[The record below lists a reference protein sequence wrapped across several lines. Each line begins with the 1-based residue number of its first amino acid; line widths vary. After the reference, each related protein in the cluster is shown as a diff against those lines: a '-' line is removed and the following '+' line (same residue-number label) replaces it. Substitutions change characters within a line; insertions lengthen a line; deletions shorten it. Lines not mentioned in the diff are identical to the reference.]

1 MISESTAKRKPGR
14 PRKAEKYGGHIARA
28 EDLIAD
34 RLPQLVE
41 NLLKLAAGVLV
52 QETGKD
58 GGTEIF
64 SKPPDRAA
72 NEYLLNR
79 ILGRPTD
86 QVEVSGPDGE
96 PLSERVLIYLPSNGR
111 TTTATPLEQL
121 GDDGTAADNDN
132 DAEAPAGTAGA
143 LPGDPG

>member
-1 MISESTAKRKPGR
+1 MSESTVKRKVGR

-52 QETGKD
+52 QETDRD
-58 GGTEIF
+58 GGVEVFT
-64 SKPPDRAA
+64 KPPDRAA
-72 NEYLLNR
+72 NEYLINR

-96 PLSERVLIYLPSNGR
+96 ALAERVLIYLPSNGR
-111 TTTATPLEQL
+111 IATATIERSLDAAITA
-121 GDDGTAADNDN
+121 DDDPEAAIR
-132 DAEAPAGTAGA
+132 AAGA
-143 LPGDPG
+143 LPLDAR

>member
-1 MISESTAKRKPGR
+1 MTSASTVKRKPGR

-64 SKPPDRAA
+64 TKPPDRAA
-72 NEYLLNR
+72 NEYLINR

-96 PLSERVLIYLPSNGR
+96 PLTERVLIYLPSNGR
-111 TTTATPLEQL
+111 ATATRLDQL
-121 GDDGTAADNDN
+121 DDDGTDTADN